1 MRARSITTLLA
12 ALALSAP
19 AAAQPAPPRASPTRG
34 ADPKPTPAPPPPRGP
49 AKTKG
54 VPTGLTE
61 IGSFKPAKG
70 FIDDPVAVG
79 PGDRLAFIE
88 TDAATF
94 ATLVVVEGGKARAR
108 FGLPS
113 ATDVPVT
120 LALLGAGEAPRV
132 LVISQGESGQQ
143 VGALYDLAGKQ
154 VRRFGPAT
162 DVTLI
167 ERGGRRWVALH
178 RTRAS
183 TRSGVQH
190 EVELIDV
197 ETGKRQGAP
206 RRFGVDRQ
214 LRSTQYD
221 FTVNHWLDGWTRA
234 VGTKGGRW
242 DARANQRT
250 PDVYAEYDVVGGR
263 FVREEPI
270 KDVMLNARR
279 FQIMAE
285 RADRALFVRVSDDGT
300 MPELWRRGEVATVVL
315 DQPLPRYD
323 AASISL
329 AVDSA
334 GATWLGLRVDPVNR
348 EAVAR
353 GRADSETLDVFQLE
367 GDRATLRASLPV
379 SKRRVRWGA
388 LGDVLWVVERN
399 IGFDRGG
406 TALTLYQLTAAP
418 TPEPV
423 APRPAAPAAAPTP
436 APAPKR

>member
-49 AKTKG
+49 AKAKV

-270 KDVMLNARR
+270 KDVMQNARR

-406 TALTLYQLTAAP
+406 TALTLHQLTAAP
-418 TPEPV
+418 TPAPV

-436 APAPKR
+436 APASKR